1 MADVTLSE
9 YAERHGINPQRARAL
24 ASQGRLDARKI
35 GSQWV
40 VSDDGAMR
48 SVRSAGRPPSIETV
62 WAAALAVEDGNLDGA
77 HDPQRRRAAKRV
89 LQRLA
94 NTKSGPS
101 RVIAVTTLL
110 ANRADL
116 HRVRAADLVE
126 LAADPRVARSGL
138 AWSRSAVQSVDDID
152 LYIHESSWR
161 DLRLDHALVEVPRSR
176 ANARIRIVGDHV
188 PLTRNAPDL
197 IAAADLAEVVGAR
210 AQVAAS
216 EIIDALDFDG
226 PMA

>member
-40 VSDDGAMR
+40 VSDDGATR

-62 WAAALAVEDGNLDGA
+62 WAAALALEDGNLDGA

-94 NTKSGPS
+94 TTPSGAS

-110 ANRADL
+110 ANRGDL

-138 AWSRSAVQSVDDID
+138 AWSRSTIQSVDDVD
-152 LYIHESSWR
+152 LYVHQSTWVE
-161 DLRLDHALVEVPRSR
+161 LRLDHALVEVPRSR

-197 IAAADLAEVVGAR
+197 IAAADLAEVGGAR

-216 EIIDALDFDG
+216 EIIDALDFEG